1 MSSSHL
7 LRLAIMAGVAQGTI
21 LSSPRRSGI
30 DVTWYNPRDRL
41 EVSPTPQVDVDAIKA
56 AEAKR
61 ERRAARNIRNAAK
74 EFFPKRY

>member
-1 MSSSHL
+1 MSSSNL
-7 LRLAIMAGVAQGTI
+7 LRFAIMAGVAQGTI
-21 LSSPRRSGI
+21 LTSPRRSG
-30 DVTWYNPRDRL
+30 VNATWYNPRDRM

-61 ERRAARNIRNAAK
+61 QRRAARNTRNATK